1 MEKHNRDFTRS
12 FTKQQTEMT
21 IKEFRLRAILALLSN
36 YNVGIDGQ
44 RKRDDTIKEILD
56 FVNELS
62 LNKRVLTLFDFSK
75 QTELRDIDIS
85 LGKIKDVIKD
95 VANVIDYK

>member
-1 MEKHNRDFTRS
+1 
-12 FTKQQTEMT
+12 MT

-36 YNVGIDGQ
+36 YNVSIDGE
-44 RKRDDTIKEILD
+44 RKREDTIKEILD

-62 LNKRVLTLFDFSK
+62 LNKRVSTLFDFSK

-95 VANVIDYK
+95 FANVIDYK

>member
-1 MEKHNRDFTRS
+1 
-12 FTKQQTEMT
+12 MT

-36 YNVGIDGQ
+36 YYVSIDGE
-44 RKRDDTIKEILD
+44 RKREDTIKEILD